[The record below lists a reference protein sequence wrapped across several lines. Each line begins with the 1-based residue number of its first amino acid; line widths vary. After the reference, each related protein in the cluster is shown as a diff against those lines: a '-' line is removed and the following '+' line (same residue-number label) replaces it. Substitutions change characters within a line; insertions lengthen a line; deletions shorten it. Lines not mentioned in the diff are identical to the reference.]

1 MHRRFF
7 LTQLSLLGS
16 LVATATSSLWAHT
29 PYRFWNVFR
38 KRNMQIMTSLEDV
51 PGDDTG
57 EAWVA
62 VLRDKL
68 PLSRAMVSRAHKM
81 TRTASLLKTNQ
92 VKLAVLSYT
101 HAQQMLSGAE
111 PFAEFAPLDLEIL
124 VDNGKHLL
132 VARTDLPLYHGYLV
146 TMALMESADALKL
159 LKPATSR
166 FGMALHPGAQAYF
179 SGEKLAPPPA
189 PAEP

>member
-1 MHRRFF
+1 
-7 LTQLSLLGS
+7 
-16 LVATATSSLWAHT
+16 
-29 PYRFWNVFR
+29 
-38 KRNMQIMTSLEDV
+38 MQIMTSLEDV

-111 PFAEFAPLDLEIL
+111 PFAEFAPMGLEIL

>member
-1 MHRRFF
+1 MQRRSF
-7 LTQLSLLGS
+7 LARLSLASVLTW
-16 LVATATSSLWAHT
+16 LPVTIAMAHT

-38 KRNMQIMTSLEDV
+38 KRNLQIMTSPEDEA
-51 PGDDTG
+51 GDITG

-62 VLRDKL
+62 VLRENL

-111 PFAEFAPLDLEIL
+111 PFAEFAPMGLEIL

-132 VARTDLPLYHGYLV
+132 VARTDLPLHHGYLV

-159 LKPATSR
+159 LKPTPTR
-166 FGMALHPGAQAYF
+166 FGMALHAGARAYF
-179 SGEKLAPPPA
+179 SGEKLEPPPA
-189 PAEP
+189 PVEP

>member
-1 MHRRFF
+1 MKRRFF
-7 LTQLSLLGS
+7 FTRLGLLGS
-16 LVATATSSLWAHT
+16 VFAAAATVQAHT

-62 VLRDKL
+62 VLRDNL

-92 VKLAVLSYT
+92 VKLAVLSHT
-101 HAQQMLSGAE
+101 HAQQMVSGAE
-111 PFAEFAPLDLEIL
+111 PFAEFVPMELQIL
-124 VDNGKHLL
+124 VDNGQHML
-132 VARTDLPLYHGYLV
+132 VTRTDLPLYHGYLV

-159 LKPATSR
+159 RKPAAAL

-179 SGEKLAPPPA
+179 SGDKLEPSPA

>member
-1 MHRRFF
+1 MKRRFF
-7 LTQLSLLGS
+7 LTRLGLLGS
-16 LVATATSSLWAHT
+16 VFAAAATVQAHT

-62 VLRDKL
+62 VLRDHL

-92 VKLAVLSYT
+92 VKLAVLSHT
-101 HAQQMLSGAE
+101 HAQQMELQ
-111 PFAEFAPLDLEIL
+111 IL
-124 VDNGKHLL
+124 VDNGQHML
-132 VARTDLPLYHGYLV
+132 VTRTDLPLYHGYLV

-159 LKPATSR
+159 RKPAAAL

-179 SGEKLAPPPA
+179 SGDKLEPPPA
-189 PAEP
+189 PAEQ

>member
-1 MHRRFF
+1 M
-7 LTQLSLLGS
+7 
-16 LVATATSSLWAHT
+16 ATATSSLWAHT

-38 KRNMQIMTSLEDV
+38 KRNMQIMTSLEDM

-62 VLRDKL
+62 VLRENL

-92 VKLAVLSYT
+92 VKLAVLSYA
-101 HAQQMLSGAE
+101 HAEQMVSGVE
-111 PFAEFAPLDLEIL
+111 PFAEFAPMELEIL

-132 VARTDLPLYHGYLV
+132 VTRTDLPLHHGYLV

-159 LKPATSR
+159 LKPTPTR
-166 FGMALHPGAQAYF
+166 FGMALHAGARAYF
-179 SGEKLAPPPA
+179 SGEKLEPPPA
-189 PAEP
+189 PVEP